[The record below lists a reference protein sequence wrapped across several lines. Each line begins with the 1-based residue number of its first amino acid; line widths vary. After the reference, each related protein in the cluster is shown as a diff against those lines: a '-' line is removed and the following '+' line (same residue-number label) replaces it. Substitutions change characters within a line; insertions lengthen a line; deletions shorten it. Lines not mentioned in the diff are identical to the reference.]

1 MSSKIYDIKLFNS
14 SPSTSVQRNIGI
26 KNVNI
31 SNKYIM
37 FLDDD
42 IIFSERMFHNMNKT
56 IISNLKDENIIRYG
70 FNQIS
75 KIIILIFL
83 RNLKVILF

>member
-1 MSSKIYDIKLFNS
+1 MD
-14 SPSTSVQRNIGI
+14 
-26 KNVNI
+26 
-31 SNKYIM
+31 NKYIM

-75 KIIILIFL
+75 KNNNFNFYEKFKSNFILNFL
-83 RNLKVILF
+83 NFIPINQEKLHKVDGNQKY